1 MIKIAISGAAG
12 RIGRTIYKSLIGSTE
27 FEPVFGVDVGG
38 ADDLPYPVYKSFAA
52 SPLDADVVIDF
63 SSPAALD
70 DILAYAAEKKCRL
83 VLATTGYTPEQE
95 KRVEYAAN
103 EVPVFRAS
111 NMSLGVNL
119 LGNLAKEAAKFL
131 GEDYDIEI
139 VETHHNRKLDSP
151 SGTALTLANEINSV
165 RDNSLVYTY
174 GRHEVKHR
182 REANEIGIHAV
193 RGGTVV
199 GKHEIM
205 FLGTGDGKHEIM
217 FLGTGEVITLMHESE
232 NKEVFVRGALRAA
245 KFLMD
250 KQSGLYDMTSIIA
263 QNYAVTSVSTEKDVA
278 LVTLPRISFDG
289 FLTRHHQAQRHQPG
303 HDQPPLQRGRDGRGL
318 LHSRGRRRQKGG
330 GAHPRRHPVLDGARR
345 GEDHHGRRRHAA
357 QERRCGGR
365 AFRPA
370 RCRRGGA
377 RHHDIGD
384 ADLLLH
390 RRTVPPRR
398 RSRRQEV
405 LRHQMTKAQL

>member
-205 FLGTGDGKHEIM
+205 FLGTG
-217 FLGTGEVITLMHESE
+217 EVITLMHESE

-289 FLTRHHQAQRHQPG
+289 FLTLLDTIKRNDINLDMISHHFNADATVAVSFTLGDADVKKAEGLIPA
-303 HDQPPLQRGRDGRGL
+303 DIPSSTVRGAAKITTEG
-318 LHSRGRRRQKGG
+318 
-330 GAHPRRHPVLDGARR
+330 
-345 GEDHHGRRRHAA
+345 AA
-357 QERRCGGR
+357 QERRRRGR
-365 AFRPA
+365 AHRPA
-370 RCRRGGA
+370 RSRRGSV
-377 RHHDIGD
+377 RHHHIGD

-390 RRTVPPRR
+390 RRAVPPRR

>member
-27 FEPVFGVDVGG
+27 FEPVFGVDVNG

-199 GKHEIM
+199 GKHEV
-205 FLGTGDGKHEIM
+205 M

-289 FLTRHHQAQRHQPG
+289 FLTLLDTIKRNDINLDMISHHFN
-303 HDQPPLQRGRDGRGL
+303 
-318 LHSRGRRRQKGG
+318 
-330 GAHPRRHPVLDGARR
+330 
-345 GEDHHGRRRHAA
+345 EDATVA
-357 QERRCGGR
+357 VS
-365 AFRPA
+365 FTL
-370 RCRRGGA
+370 
-377 RHHDIGD
+377 GD
-384 ADLLLH
+384 ADVKKAEGLIPADIPSSTVRGAAKITTEGAGMQH
-390 RRTVPPRR
+390 RSGVSPPPKPPS
-398 RSRRQEV
+398 RSITASNDKSATLTR
-405 LRHQMTKAQL
+405 KNAA

>member
-205 FLGTGDGKHEIM
+205 FLGTG
-217 FLGTGEVITLMHESE
+217 EVITLMHESE

-289 FLTRHHQAQRHQPG
+289 FLTLLDTIKRNDINLDMISHHFNSG
-303 HDQPPLQRGRDGRGL
+303 
-318 LHSRGRRRQKGG
+318 GRRRQKGG

-345 GEDHHGRRRHAA
+345 GEDHHGRRGHAA
-357 QERRCGGR
+357 QERRRRGR
-365 AFRPA
+365 AHRPA
-370 RCRRGGA
+370 RSRRGSV
-377 RHHDIGD
+377 RHHHIGD

-390 RRTVPPRR
+390 RRAVPPRR

-405 LRHQMTKAQL
+405 LRHQMTKTQL

>member
-103 EVPVFRAS
+103 DVPVFRAS

-165 RDNSLVYTY
+165 RTRSASTPSAAAPSSAST
-174 GRHEVKHR
+174 RSCSS
-182 REANEIGIHAV
+182 A
-193 RGGTVV
+193 
-199 GKHEIM
+199 
-205 FLGTGDGKHEIM
+205 
-217 FLGTGEVITLMHESE
+217 
-232 NKEVFVRGALRAA
+232 RAR
-245 KFLMD
+245 
-250 KQSGLYDMTSIIA
+250 SSPSCTS
-263 QNYAVTSVSTEKDVA
+263 
-278 LVTLPRISFDG
+278 PR
-289 FLTRHHQAQRHQPG
+289 TRK
-303 HDQPPLQRGRDGRGL
+303 
-318 LHSRGRRRQKGG
+318 SSY
-330 GAHPRRHPVLDGARR
+330 GAR
-345 GEDHHGRRRHAA
+345 
-357 QERRCGGR
+357 
-365 AFRPA
+365 
-370 RCRRGGA
+370 
-377 RHHDIGD
+377 
-384 ADLLLH
+384 
-390 RRTVPPRR
+390 
-398 RSRRQEV
+398 
-405 LRHQMTKAQL
+405 

>member
-1 MIKIAISGAAG
+1 MINIAISGASG

-205 FLGTGDGKHEIM
+205 FLGTG
-217 FLGTGEVITLMHESE
+217 EVITLMHESE
-232 NKEVFVRGALRAA
+232 NKEVFV
-245 KFLMD
+245 
-250 KQSGLYDMTSIIA
+250 
-263 QNYAVTSVSTEKDVA
+263 
-278 LVTLPRISFDG
+278 
-289 FLTRHHQAQRHQPG
+289 
-303 HDQPPLQRGRDGRGL
+303 GRDGRSL
-318 LHSRGRRRQKGG
+318 LHSGGRRRQKGG

-345 GEDHHGRRRHAA
+345 GEDHHGRRGHAA
-357 QERRCGGR
+357 QERRSGVAADVLSALSDAGAKVLSITTSETQISCCID
-365 AFRPA
+365 AKSLPA
-370 RCRRGGA
+370 AEAAVKKYYG
-377 RHHDIGD
+377 I
-384 ADLLLH
+384 
-390 RRTVPPRR
+390 
-398 RSRRQEV
+398 
-405 LRHQMTKAQL
+405 K

>member
-111 NMSLGVNL
+111 NMSLG
-119 LGNLAKEAAKFL
+119 
-131 GEDYDIEI
+131 DYDIEI

-199 GKHEIM
+199 
-205 FLGTGDGKHEIM
+205 GKHEIM

-289 FLTRHHQAQRHQPG
+289 FLTLLDTIKRNDINLDMISHHFNA
-303 HDQPPLQRGRDGRGL
+303 DATVAVSFTL
-318 LHSRGRRRQKGG
+318 
-330 GAHPRRHPVLDGARR
+330 
-345 GEDHHGRRRHAA
+345 
-357 QERRCGGR
+357 
-365 AFRPA
+365 
-370 RCRRGGA
+370 
-377 RHHDIGD
+377 GD
-384 ADLLLH
+384 ADVKKAEGLIPADIPSSTVRGAAKITTEGAGMQH
-390 RRTVPPRR
+390 RSGVAADVLTALSDAGAKVLSITTSETQISCCIDA
-398 RSRRQEV
+398 RSLPAAEAAV
-405 LRHQMTKAQL
+405 KKYYGIK

>member
-205 FLGTGDGKHEIM
+205 FLGTG
-217 FLGTGEVITLMHESE
+217 EVITLMHESE

-289 FLTRHHQAQRHQPG
+289 FLTLLDTIKRNDINLDMISHHFNA
-303 HDQPPLQRGRDGRGL
+303 DATVAVSFTL
-318 LHSRGRRRQKGG
+318 
-330 GAHPRRHPVLDGARR
+330 
-345 GEDHHGRRRHAA
+345 
-357 QERRCGGR
+357 
-365 AFRPA
+365 
-370 RCRRGGA
+370 
-377 RHHDIGD
+377 GD
-384 ADLLLH
+384 ADVKKAEGLIPADIPSSTVRGAAKITTEGAGMQH
-390 RRTVPPRR
+390 RSGVAADVLTALRGAGAEVFAITTSETQISCCIDA
-398 RSRRQEV
+398 RSLPAAEAAV
-405 LRHQMTKAQL
+405 KKYYGIK

>member
-27 FEPVFGVDVGG
+27 FEPVFGVDVNG

-182 REANEIGIHAV
+182 REQNEIGIHAV

-199 GKHEIM
+199 
-205 FLGTGDGKHEIM
+205 GKHEIM

-289 FLTRHHQAQRHQPG
+289 FLTLLDTIKRNDINLDMISHHFNEDATVAVSFTLGDVDVKKAEGLIPA
-303 HDQPPLQRGRDGRGL
+303 DIPSSTVRGAA
-318 LHSRGRRRQKGG
+318 KITTE
-330 GAHPRRHPVLDGARR
+330 GAGMQQDVLSALSDAGAKVLSITTS
-345 GEDHHGRRRHAA
+345 ETQISCCIDAKSLPAA
-357 QERRCGGR
+357 EAAVKKYYG
-365 AFRPA
+365 
-370 RCRRGGA
+370 
-377 RHHDIGD
+377 I
-384 ADLLLH
+384 
-390 RRTVPPRR
+390 
-398 RSRRQEV
+398 
-405 LRHQMTKAQL
+405 K